1 MGRDHTD
8 TWFFFGDSVTLGVND
23 NVTPGGFVSRLAL
36 KGAQKGLYEFPPA
49 TFYNLGARRQTMAQI
64 QDRFKREYEARL
76 MPGIRSRFAFC
87 TGTVDAL
94 RGTAPDLLNEAK
106 GIAPPLFICPPP
118 LFDDGPRECLSRF
131 AALASDIC
139 GRLNIPCVN
148 IFDTLMSRSYV
159 ALLTD
164 HIHPGPEGNEL
175 VASLLPRCSPSSRQ
189 QTRSHAVWDLIHPFW
204 TTPFLSLNTHVE

>member
-94 RGTAPDLLNEAK
+94 RGTAPEAMAENLAGLLNEAK

-131 AALASDIC
+131 SALASDIC

-175 VASLLPRCSPSSRQ
+175 VASLLIEQPEML
-189 QTRSHAVWDLIHPFW
+189 T
-204 TTPFLSLNTHVE
+204 FLKATD

>member
-87 TGTVDAL
+87 TG
-94 RGTAPDLLNEAK
+94 
-106 GIAPPLFICPPP
+106 PL
-118 LFDDGPRECLSRF
+118 
-131 AALASDIC
+131 
-139 GRLNIPCVN
+139 
-148 IFDTLMSRSYV
+148 MRSGE
-159 ALLTD
+159 
-164 HIHPGPEGNEL
+164 P
-175 VASLLPRCSPSSRQ
+175 LPRPWQ
-189 QTRSHAVWDLIHPFW
+189 KTLPVF
-204 TTPFLSLNTHVE
+204 

>member
-94 RGTAPDLLNEAK
+94 RGTAPEAMAENLAGLLNEAK
-106 GIAPPLFICPPP
+106 GIAPTLFICPRRFSTTGRVNASPASP
-118 LFDDGPRECLSRF
+118 LWLPIS
-131 AALASDIC
+131 AAGL
-139 GRLNIPCVN
+139 
-148 IFDTLMSRSYV
+148 IFP
-159 ALLTD
+159 ALT
-164 HIHPGPEGNEL
+164 
-175 VASLLPRCSPSSRQ
+175 SL
-189 QTRSHAVWDLIHPFW
+189 TRS
-204 TTPFLSLNTHVE
+204 